1 VKKRIAFLAFAE
13 PHQHLH
19 WIPVALALARRP
31 DVEVTVLSGS
41 RAALKF
47 IEGFDPA
54 RSLGLRHLWL
64 PRWRREGLFT
74 PPKRTH
80 VALLHGKTIASFP
93 FIVTTEVTSSIL
105 YREPGFSSKIIH
117 IKHGAGDVESS
128 FNARHAHFDLTLV
141 YGQKHKD
148 RLIERGLA
156 TDDDCLVVGCGKF
169 ELAKPPRKLFA
180 NDLPVALYN
189 PHWKE
194 HSTFP
199 RFGEALI
206 REMEKIP
213 GWNFIVAPHVKL
225 SGPEPATSA
234 PNIIIDRRSPSS
246 IDMTYTQAAD
256 VYIGDVSS
264 QVYEFVWRPR
274 PCIFLNFDRIAWQ
287 GRPDYLHWSMGQ
299 VIETIEQLGPALARA
314 RDVQPSF
321 ERAQRDALAYS
332 IEHHEE
338 PSSNRQADIIV
349 EFMEGRIAPRRS
361 DRKPGVGDGES
372 RYIWLLRRWIRSR
385 YGSAGCSPDAP

>member
-1 VKKRIAFLAFAE
+1 MKRIAFLAFAE

-19 WIPVALALARRP
+19 WLPVALELARRP
-31 DVEVTVLSGS
+31 DVEVTVLGGS
-41 RAALKF
+41 KVALKF
-47 IEGFDPA
+47 IGEFDPA
-54 RSLGLRHLWL
+54 RTLKLRHLWF
-64 PRWRREGLFT
+64 PRWRRERLFA

-80 VALLHGKTIASFP
+80 LALLHGKTIASFP

-105 YREPGFSSKIIH
+105 YRQPGFSSKIIH

-169 ELAKPPRKLFA
+169 ELARPPRKLFA
-180 NDLPVALYN
+180 SDLPVALYN

-206 REMEKIP
+206 REMEKIE

-225 SGPEPATSA
+225 GGPDPVTSA
-234 PNIIIDRRSPSS
+234 PNILVDSRSPSS

-287 GRPDYLHWSMGQ
+287 GKPNYLHWSMGQ

-314 RDVQPSF
+314 RHLQPSF
-321 ERAQRDALAYS
+321 EQAQRDALAYS
-332 IEHHEE
+332 IEQDEAAA
-338 PSSNRQADIIV
+338 STRQADII
-349 EFMEGRIAPRRS
+349 EAFMAGRIAPRRPE
-361 DRKPGVGDGES
+361 RKPSVDEGRS
-372 RYIWLLRRWIRSR
+372 RFNWPLSRWIRR
-385 YGSAGCSPDAP
+385 KTGGSSD